1 MNDNLQKII
10 NWTKIKIRIQHKD
23 IKRYFKEREVW
34 WTSLGANIGYEQD
47 GKHANFQR
55 PVLIIRK
62 FNHDIFLGVPLTSK
76 VKDGRFYERISLKS
90 GNSSVIL
97 SQIRLL
103 SYKRLVRKMQTV
115 SNNEFFLVKNRF
127 KSLL

>member
-1 MNDNLQKII
+1 MDDNLQRII
-10 NWTKIKIRIQHKD
+10 NWTKIKVRIQHKD
-23 IKRYFKEREVW
+23 VIKYFKEREVW

-62 FNHDIFLGVPLTSK
+62 FNHDVFIGVPLTSK
-76 VKDGRFYERISLKS
+76 VKNGRFYEKISLKS
-90 GNSSVIL
+90 GDSSVIL

-103 SYKRLVRKMQTV
+103 SSKRLVRKMQTM
-115 SNNEFFLVKNRF
+115 SNNEFSLVKDRL